1 MPSMINTSNNLITSV
16 NGQTGDIILEAKD
29 VKALPESTKIP
40 TNTSD
45 LNNDSNYVSDT
56 DYVHT
61 DNNYTTEEKESV
73 GTIKDKVDKVV
84 GKGLSTNDLTDGLK
98 VKYDEAVSKSHT
110 HQNSDVLD
118 NTTASFTIEE
128 KNKLKDISD
137 NAQVNVQTDWNETDN
152 TKDSFLKNKPYI
164 PSKTSDLTNDTNLV
178 EDPDYV
184 HTDNNYTDADKISVS
199 LVKDKVDKIDG
210 KGLSANDFTDELKR
224 NYDTAYSQS
233 HVHDNKEILDATSAS
248 YSVSEQEKLGSIENG
263 AQKNTITGVKGSA
276 ETTYRTGNVN
286 ITKANIGLGYAEN
299 TADKDKPVSTA
310 QQKAIDEAY
319 ANSNK
324 YTDQKIADL
333 IDGAPETLDTL
344 KEISDAIS
352 ASKSVEEAL
361 NKAIGT
367 KADQTEL
374 DAHTGNDT
382 IHITSTERTNWND
395 ANSKKHT
402 HSNKSVLDGISASN
416 ITNWNKVSDKIDK
429 TGDLSDA
436 TVTFTTATDRANLT
450 TGEKISTAFG
460 KIAKWFGSLKSIAF
474 SGSYKDLSDTPILGT
489 AAAKDV
495 ATSGNASTTQ
505 VVMGNDTRL
514 TDARKASDVSAWAK
528 QASKPSYT
536 ASEVGA
542 AAANHTHSNYM
553 LSTHEVVSLSE
564 PTNQLV
570 GDYWIKRI
578 N

>member
-45 LNNDSNYVSDT
+45 LNNDSNYVSDA

-84 GKGLSTNDLTDGLK
+84 GKGLSTND
-98 VKYDEAVSKSHT
+98 
-110 HQNSDVLD
+110 
-118 NTTASFTIEE
+118 
-128 KNKLKDISD
+128 
-137 NAQVNVQTDWNETDN
+137 
-152 TKDSFLKNKPYI
+152 
-164 PSKTSDLTNDTNLV
+164 
-178 EDPDYV
+178 
-184 HTDNNYTDADKISVS
+184 
-199 LVKDKVDKIDG
+199 
-210 KGLSANDFTDELKR
+210 FTDELKR
-224 NYDTAYSQS
+224 NYDTTYSQS
-233 HVHDNKEILDATSAS
+233 HVHNNKEILDATSAS
-248 YSVSEQEKLGSIENG
+248 YSVSEQEKLGSIESG

-286 ITKANIGLGYAEN
+286 ITKANVGLGEAEN

-429 TGDLSDA
+429 TGDLSNA
-436 TVTFTTATDRANLT
+436 TVTFTTATDRVNLT

-495 ATSGNASTTQ
+495 AASGNASTTQ

-528 QASKPSYT
+528 ATTKPSYT

-553 LSTHEVVSLSE
+553 SSTHEVVSSSE
-564 PTNQLV
+564 PTNQAI

>member
-16 NGQTGDIILEAKD
+16 NGQTGDITLEAKD

-45 LNNDSNYVSDT
+45 LNNDSNYVSDAN
-56 DYVHT
+56 YVHT

-73 GTIKDKVDKVV
+73 GTIKDKIDKVV
-84 GKGLSTNDLTDGLK
+84 GKGLSTNDL
-98 VKYDEAVSKSHT
+98 
-110 HQNSDVLD
+110 
-118 NTTASFTIEE
+118 
-128 KNKLKDISD
+128 
-137 NAQVNVQTDWNETDN
+137 
-152 TKDSFLKNKPYI
+152 
-164 PSKTSDLTNDTNLV
+164 
-178 EDPDYV
+178 
-184 HTDNNYTDADKISVS
+184 
-199 LVKDKVDKIDG
+199 
-210 KGLSANDFTDELKR
+210 TDELKR

-233 HVHDNKEILDATSAS
+233 HVHNNKEILDATSAS

-263 AQKNTITGVKGSA
+263 AQKNTIIGVKGSA
-276 ETTYRTGNVN
+276 ETAYRTGNVN

-299 TADKDKPVSTA
+299 TSDKDKPVSTA

-402 HSNKSVLDGISASN
+402 HSNKSVLDGISAVDV
-416 ITNWNKVSDKIDK
+416 TNWNKVSNKIDK

-436 TVTFTTATDRANLT
+436 TVTFTTATNRVNLT

-460 KIAKWFGSLKSIAF
+460 KIAKWFSSLKSIAF

-495 ATSGNASTTQ
+495 ATSGNASTAQ

-514 TDARKASDVSAWAK
+514 TDARKASDVYEWAK
-528 QASKPSYT
+528 ASTKPSYT

-553 LSTHEVVSLSE
+553 SSIHEVVSSSE
-564 PTNQLV
+564 PTNQSV

-578 N
+578 K

>member
-1 MPSMINTSNNLITSV
+1 MANN
-16 NGQTGDIILEAKD
+16 NILEAVKTVAENIEKTSDRTFSAVVYEKD
-29 VKALPESTKIP
+29 LDGKYKIP
-40 TNTSD
+40 YEGRLRSVANGTGISLEVGQLVWVKIPNGKLRDMHICGIRKSENAGKDTGTLEDVAAIKKEITNIKND
-45 LNNDSNYVSDT
+45 LSQCIVDEN
-56 DYVHT
+56 YVHT

-84 GKGLSTNDLTDGLK
+84 GKGLSTND
-98 VKYDEAVSKSHT
+98 
-110 HQNSDVLD
+110 
-118 NTTASFTIEE
+118 
-128 KNKLKDISD
+128 
-137 NAQVNVQTDWNETDN
+137 
-152 TKDSFLKNKPYI
+152 
-164 PSKTSDLTNDTNLV
+164 
-178 EDPDYV
+178 
-184 HTDNNYTDADKISVS
+184 
-199 LVKDKVDKIDG
+199 
-210 KGLSANDFTDELKR
+210 FTDELKR

-233 HVHDNKEILDATSAS
+233 HVHNNKEILDTTSAS

-276 ETTYRTGNVN
+276 ETVYRTGDIN
-286 ITKANIGLGYAEN
+286 ITKANIGLGDAEN

-429 TGDLSDA
+429 TGDLSNA
-436 TVTFTTATDRANLT
+436 TVTFTTATDRVNLT

-460 KIAKWFGSLKSIAF
+460 KIAKWFSSLKSIAF
-474 SGSYKDLSDTPILGT
+474 SGSYKDLSDTPTLGT

-495 ATSGNASTTQ
+495 AASGNASTTQ

-514 TDARKASDVSAWAK
+514 TDARKASDVYSWAK

-553 LSTHEVVSLSE
+553 SSTHEVVSSSE
-564 PTNQLV
+564 PTSQAV